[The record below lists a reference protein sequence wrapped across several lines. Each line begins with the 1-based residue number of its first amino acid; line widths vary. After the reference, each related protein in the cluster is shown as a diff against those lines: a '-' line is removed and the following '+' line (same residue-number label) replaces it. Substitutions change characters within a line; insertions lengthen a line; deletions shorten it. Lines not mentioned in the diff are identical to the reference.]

1 LIPPPFPEEARYIWE
16 LWVSM
21 QNERDCSFSIHGLKV
36 RDIIGFVNAYGL
48 SLKPFEIDLIRA
60 IDGEFIKAN
69 GHS

>member
-1 LIPPPFPEEARYIWE
+1 
-16 LWVSM
+16 M

-36 RDIIGFVNAYGL
+36 RDIMGFVNAYGL
-48 SLKPFEIDLIRA
+48 NLKPFEIDLIRA